1 MTNVFIAVSNTKQKH
16 YAMSGENIKIR
27 TKALA
32 VNVGHLVLMLPYN
45 AVNKQYI
52 SQIVRSSASV
62 TANYRAAARAKSDA
76 DFINKLKICEEEAD
90 ETQLWL
96 ELLKEFN
103 PSFESKIMPL
113 HKECDELLS
122 IIVASIKTVRQRIA
136 NK

>member
-1 MTNVFIAVSNTKQKH
+1 MG
-16 YAMSGENIKIR
+16 GENIKIR

-32 VNVGHLVLMLPYN
+32 VSVGNLALMLPFN

-62 TANYRAAARAKSDA
+62 AANYRAASRAKFDA
-76 DFINKLKICEEEAD
+76 DFLNKLKICEEEAD

-96 ELLKEFN
+96 ELLLEFN
-103 PSFESKIMPL
+103 SSFENKITPL
-113 HKECDELLS
+113 HKECNELLS

>member
-1 MTNVFIAVSNTKQKH
+1 MG
-16 YAMSGENIKIR
+16 GENIKLR
-27 TKALA
+27 TKVLA
-32 VNVGHLVLMLPYN
+32 VNVGQLVLLLPYN

-62 TANYRAAARAKSDA
+62 AANYRAAARAKSDA

-96 ELLKEFN
+96 ELLQEFN
-103 PSFESKIMPL
+103 ASFESKIKPL
-113 HKECDELLS
+113 HTECNELVA

-136 NK
+136 VK